1 MISKVSKVFDYSAIA
16 SGIVLFL
23 LAVLTFCDVFGRRFL
38 NSPVTGTIELVE
50 IRMALVAILAMPTAL
65 YLNSNVTADFLAI
78 RPSGNPITAEA
89 LVGMY
94 SNADLVVELS
104 ELVKIHRL
112 EANSDWGF
120 SAFTLKE
127 AFNYKGEQNN
137 DLSSYSMI
145 FKKVDGTWKIS
156 WMQRSSGNTDLSTW
170 D

>member
-1 MISKVSKVFDYSAIA
+1 MRSFKQTFFKTLPSDSQQIQALITGFANRAENKS
-16 SGIVLFL
+16 FL
-23 LAVLTFCDVFGRRFL
+23 T
-38 NSPVTGTIELVE
+38 
-50 IRMALVAILAMPTAL
+50 
-65 YLNSNVTADFLAI
+65 SNVTEDFLAI
-78 RPSGNPITAEA
+78 RPSGNPITAEG
-89 LVGMY
+89 LIGMY
-94 SNADLVVELS
+94 NNADLVVELS

-127 AFNYKGEQNN
+127 AFSYKGEQNN

-145 FKKVDGTWKIS
+145 FKKVDGTWKIF

>member
-1 MISKVSKVFDYSAIA
+1 MRFYNHHTLKKLSSDSQQIEALIKGFANRAENKS
-16 SGIVLFL
+16 FL
-23 LAVLTFCDVFGRRFL
+23 T
-38 NSPVTGTIELVE
+38 
-50 IRMALVAILAMPTAL
+50 
-65 YLNSNVTADFLAI
+65 SNVTEDFLAI
-78 RPSGNPITAEA
+78 RPSGNPITAEG
-89 LVGMY
+89 LIGMY
-94 SNADLVVELS
+94 NNADLVVELS

-127 AFNYKGEQNN
+127 AFSYKGEQNN